1 MNRKKNR
8 RPMPGHDIED
18 MYDVINL
25 PKTIKFSLNQL
36 NKANERK
43 RKAGYRDFSTFAR
56 DCILNTQ
63 IVERVTPEQMKIL
76 NELIREGN
84 NLNQIAKACNSGR
97 CFAVANQAT
106 AVLKRHNALIDLFYE
121 IKT

>member
-63 IVERVTPEQMKIL
+63 IVERVTPEQMRIL

-121 IKT
+121 IKA

>member
-43 RKAGYRDFSTFAR
+43 RKYGPQNEACKVRDVYLR
-56 DCILNTQ
+56 
-63 IVERVTPEQMKIL
+63 
-76 NELIREGN
+76 
-84 NLNQIAKACNSGR
+84 
-97 CFAVANQAT
+97 
-106 AVLKRHNALIDLFYE
+106 
-121 IKT
+121 

>member
-8 RPMPGHDIED
+8 RPMSGHDVED
-18 MYDVINL
+18 LYDVINL

-36 NKANERK
+36 NRANERK

-56 DCILNTQ
+56 DCILNAQ
-63 IVERVTPEQMKIL
+63 IVERVSLEQMRIL

-97 CFAVANQAT
+97 CFAVANQAMT
-106 AVLKRHNALIDLFYE
+106 VLKRHNALIDLFYE

>member
-1 MNRKKNR
+1 
-8 RPMPGHDIED
+8 MPGHDIEA

-63 IVERVTPEQMKIL
+63 IVERLSQEQMRIL

-84 NLNQIAKACNSGR
+84 NLNQTAKACNSGR

-121 IKT
+121 IKA

>member
-8 RPMPGHDIED
+8 HPMPGHDIED

-63 IVERVTPEQMKIL
+63 IVERITPEQIRIL

-97 CFAVANQAT
+97 CFAVANQAK

>member
-1 MNRKKNR
+1 
-8 RPMPGHDIED
+8 MPGHDIED

-36 NKANERK
+36 NTANERK

-56 DCILNTQ
+56 DCILNAQ
-63 IVERVTPEQMKIL
+63 IVERLSQEQMGIL

-121 IKT
+121 IKP

>member
-18 MYDVINL
+18 MYDVINI

-36 NKANERK
+36 DHANERK
-43 RKAGYRDFSTFAR
+43 RKSDYRDFSTFAR

-63 IVERVTPEQMKIL
+63 IVERITPEQMRIL

-106 AVLKRHNALIDLFYE
+106 AVLKKHNALIDLFYE

>member
-1 MNRKKNR
+1 
-8 RPMPGHDIED
+8 MPGHDVED
-18 MYDVINL
+18 MFDVINL

-63 IVERVTPEQMKIL
+63 IVERITPEQMRIL

-97 CFAVANQAT
+97 CFAVTNQAT
-106 AVLKRHNALIDLFYE
+106 AVLKRHNALIDLFDE

>member
-8 RPMPGHDIED
+8 RPMSGHDIED

-25 PKTIKFSLNQL
+25 SKTIKFSLNQL

-63 IVERVTPEQMKIL
+63 IVERLSPEQMRIL

-121 IKT
+121 IKA

>member
-63 IVERVTPEQMKIL
+63 VVERITPEQMRIL

>member
-63 IVERVTPEQMKIL
+63 IVERVTPEQMRIL

-97 CFAVANQAT
+97 CFAEANQAT

-121 IKT
+121 INA

>member
-36 NKANERK
+36 NTANERK

-56 DCILNTQ
+56 DCILNAQ
-63 IVERVTPEQMKIL
+63 IVERLSQEHMGIL

>member
-63 IVERVTPEQMKIL
+63 IVERITPEQMRIL

-121 IKT
+121 IKA

>member
-8 RPMPGHDIED
+8 RPMPGHDVEGLF
-18 MYDVINL
+18 DVINL

-36 NKANERK
+36 DKANERK

-56 DCILNTQ
+56 DCILNAQ
-63 IVERVTPEQMKIL
+63 IVERVSPEQMRIL

-97 CFAVANQAT
+97 CHAVATQAT

>member
-1 MNRKKNR
+1 
-8 RPMPGHDIED
+8 MPGHDIED
-18 MYDVINL
+18 MYDVINI

-36 NKANERK
+36 DCANERK

-63 IVERVTPEQMKIL
+63 IVERVTPEQMRIL

-97 CFAVANQAT
+97 CFAEANQAT

-121 IKT
+121 IKA

>member
-1 MNRKKNR
+1 
-8 RPMPGHDIED
+8 MPGHDIED
-18 MYDVINL
+18 MYDVINI

-36 NKANERK
+36 NHANERK

-56 DCILNTQ
+56 DCILNAQ
-63 IVERVTPEQMKIL
+63 IVERLSPEQMRIL

>member
-1 MNRKKNR
+1 MNRKRNR
-8 RPMPGHDIED
+8 RPMPGHDVED
-18 MYDVINL
+18 MFDVINL

-56 DCILNTQ
+56 DCILNAQ
-63 IVERVTPEQMKIL
+63 IVERLSPEQMRIL
-76 NELIREGN
+76 DELIREGN

>member
-1 MNRKKNR
+1 
-8 RPMPGHDIED
+8 MPGHDIEA

-56 DCILNTQ
+56 DCILNVQ
-63 IVERVTPEQMKIL
+63 IVERLSQEQMRIL

-121 IKT
+121 IKA

>member
-1 MNRKKNR
+1 
-8 RPMPGHDIED
+8 MPGHDIED

-43 RKAGYRDFSTFAR
+43 RKVGYRDFSTFAR
-56 DCILNTQ
+56 DCILNAQ
-63 IVERVTPEQMKIL
+63 IVERLSPEQMRIL

>member
-1 MNRKKNR
+1 
-8 RPMPGHDIED
+8 MPGHDIEA

-63 IVERVTPEQMKIL
+63 IVERLSPEQMRIL

-121 IKT
+121 IKA

>member
-36 NKANERK
+36 DHANERK

-56 DCILNTQ
+56 DCILNAQ
-63 IVERVTPEQMKIL
+63 IVERITPEQMRIL

>member
-18 MYDVINL
+18 MYDVINI

-63 IVERVTPEQMKIL
+63 IVERLSPEQMRIL
-76 NELIREGN
+76 NELISEGN

>member
-63 IVERVTPEQMKIL
+63 IVERISQEQMRIL

>member
-36 NKANERK
+36 DHANERK

-63 IVERVTPEQMKIL
+63 IVERITLEQMRIL

-84 NLNQIAKACNSGR
+84 NLNQIAEACNSGR

-121 IKT
+121 IKA

>member
-8 RPMPGHDIED
+8 RPMPGHDVEA

-63 IVERVTPEQMKIL
+63 IVERITPEQMRIL

-97 CFAVANQAT
+97 CFAEANQAT
-106 AVLKRHNALIDLFYE
+106 AVLKRHNELIDLFYE
-121 IKT
+121 IKA

>member
-1 MNRKKNR
+1 
-8 RPMPGHDIED
+8 MPGHDIEA

-63 IVERVTPEQMKIL
+63 IVERITPEQMRIL

-97 CFAVANQAT
+97 CFAVANQST

-121 IKT
+121 IKA

>member
-1 MNRKKNR
+1 
-8 RPMPGHDIED
+8 MPGHDIED

-63 IVERVTPEQMKIL
+63 IVERLSPEQMRIL

>member
-1 MNRKKNR
+1 MNSKKNR
-8 RPMPGHDIED
+8 RPMPGHDIEA

-63 IVERVTPEQMKIL
+63 IVERITPEQMRIL

-121 IKT
+121 IKA

>member
-8 RPMPGHDIED
+8 RPMPGHDIEA

-63 IVERVTPEQMKIL
+63 IVERITPEQMRIL

>member
-8 RPMPGHDIED
+8 RPMPGHDVED
-18 MYDVINL
+18 MFDVINL

-36 NKANERK
+36 DHANERK

-63 IVERVTPEQMKIL
+63 IVERITPEQMRIL